1 MMFLGSRIFL
11 IPKYKQKAIE
21 SYLRLR
27 LLINTLS
34 PEQTVDLKRYLCFK
48 LQPVLLS
55 CEVSAQPISAD
66 GFVHIDSVKMDLA
79 ITFAW

>member
-1 MMFLGSRIFL
+1 M
-11 IPKYKQKAIE
+11 
-21 SYLRLR
+21 R

-55 CEVSAQPISAD
+55 CEVRAQPISAD
-66 GFVHIDSVKMDLA
+66 GFGHIDSVKMDLA
-79 ITFAW
+79 ITLLGRVREIENGFRCTKRNE